1 MRNSKMSLRFRRIA
15 AMGVAASLLFT
26 DAAPMFAEK
35 GTGGEGTF
43 LFGTDITEEALKET
57 LKADEA
63 LYPDGRFEF
72 FQSQLTA
79 KEGEKQQLVIVRR
92 GGVDQKATVDFKAV
106 DISAAYGEDYL
117 LTVEESDHVLR
128 TLEGSGKPLTDFNN
142 SQMEVKE
149 QEAQERMTP
158 LEPVKE
164 KSENGRKKASAIKG
178 KAEKNALNQAKDTY
192 LGTESGGLNWQEMDE
207 SRRMEAEAFSEA
219 CEDAYDAFAGEV
231 FGQEYTFTFQ
241 EGEYMKSVY
250 IDTIDDDISESDEQV
265 MFLLG
270 DASVGEVE
278 GAKTAYLNIVDND
291 ETEKAVFA
299 MAAQNMTVDRSEGVA
314 RITINRISGEN
325 KIASVIVGTGSADAV
340 SGTDYKAVKQEVL
353 FAQGITEQTVEI
365 PLLNYEGAKETAQ
378 FQVALD
384 ANESYVQQGAA
395 VTTVT
400 LTNETPV
407 QSQEEQNPAAAK
419 DVSARAASGWNDVR
433 NVNAI
438 ASVSR
443 KKQTG
448 SGRRLILSGLDL
460 STAERIQITWK
471 SDEGSRYYEYTT
483 GKGCNKKTNRVTDR
497 SRKSVI
503 YLNDNAVLTKN
514 TYFGQRTDNITLNDS
529 MRTSNANLKLEVRTE
544 GENDTAT
551 ARVSKVVI
559 HYPGYQFSVTNT
571 AYTENGYGNQYTEKI
586 YTDAASATKT
596 DENGHKYQEG
606 NTIMLGTLQVS
617 SGNGVFSDS
626 VTIHRPCEKI
636 VFKTKYSTNK
646 TSNGVQIKEGT
657 SGNIY
662 LAGYQ
667 LMQRNGRSWSKL
679 IAPEDIKLTKSF
691 LNTYK
696 NYLLSGNE
704 FRIRP
709 VYRPYQTRV
718 MFQNSDEKKGSYTN
732 GFKKNEV
739 LRCTM
744 LDTIRVTGIAK
755 TGNSV
760 SGFNLGMYKDGGIHS
775 SSNSANA
782 LAGKA
787 NAYYAQEKSYA
798 EAQTKKFSAG
808 NYTKSSVNTAV
819 KNAAVGNVVTF
830 SPTGEYI
837 YINPTYS
844 VPTVKVKIDPLS
856 NNKDKGSV
864 LYSKKDD
871 SGSVAEDDVLM
882 GDYRTPMEIKGVTLN
897 QEYTLNA
904 VTEDQYKAYFKNF
917 TGDINEDGKI
927 TTAEEKTVASYD
939 FVRTASNGNAY
950 TFRPVLDKSLIYYGF
965 NPTVANR
972 YSGYIDGIVQLRDK
986 PVFGSK
992 ETVTAVNGAQISVA
1006 GQTAVTKYDA
1016 QFGGV
1021 KENGGDGYFSIGSKD
1036 FTAGE
1041 NQTVNISY
1049 NNLHLT
1055 ATQAV
1060 NEAGIYELDAYD
1072 TIGINEANVYRVC
1085 DDQAESISVNDISNG
1100 DQIYRL
1106 GIQTYSKNDTVRAK
1120 KATFRFY
1127 RKDKSPLENATR
1139 EVISDNGVFV
1149 LDFNPSALGIPSGAY
1164 MTVQFADQNGTE
1176 YFEHEMGFSFSQSLG
1191 ILSFLSSFNFGGAE
1205 KAIEIIGVVD
1215 SAFDFGWDG
1224 NIDNIATSGED
1235 GSLKTIS
1242 VGFKFDKDK
1251 DWNNEDEEDDDKKD
1265 DKKEAIKEAAKNSG
1279 TGSEQKKKQKQA
1291 ADDAVDA
1298 SGKKNKSKLKLGA
1311 AAEVEMKFGLE
1322 INIAKSQDE
1331 EHLGEWYFQ
1340 DMTLAATV
1348 DGGVNVSISYITPIG
1363 LPIRVAISAGGS
1375 GAATFIL
1382 EQNYDKKEY
1391 YFSDVMDTEAEKIDL
1406 FRFNMNNGDR
1416 AFDGYGIFTVEPYID
1431 LSAGAGFD
1439 FLNLM
1444 IGGRADFD
1452 MNFYTRSDQ
1461 KNHGDVTFSAY
1472 ISLKV
1477 LCFKKKW
1484 NFAKK
1489 KLNMFGGAERLN
1501 DISGSQDYTYE
1512 SLSVMETDKR
1522 SYRSRRSEW
1531 MGEETGRE
1539 RIAAG
1544 QEGITETLLEQAVNP
1559 NPDIQMTVLP
1569 DQKYLAVFLDDSLDE
1584 DIYNC
1589 THVYYSIGDGK
1600 TWTKPQI
1607 IENDGTLDDEPAI
1620 FDLGEKGIY
1629 VAWSSAD
1636 RVLTKE
1642 DTVIDSL
1649 NSMNIHGAF
1658 FDVAAKT
1665 FGEVEEITKTSPYSY
1680 ETEDEILMADNTAD
1694 VKPHISYDETE
1705 NKMLMFYTKTEYEST
1720 SDDEE
1725 GLVGDIAK
1733 PYSVMAYRVYDFA
1746 KGAWEETYDA
1756 SEGMDA
1762 DYEKAWYGQRFLD
1775 LAPLSVVEEELD
1787 GSGFWTKEPTFKAFE
1802 REKYEGEDGWIYEQ
1816 EPIVIESE
1824 TTTYNGLALLAYV
1837 LDYDGDP
1844 ETETDRDIFV
1854 QIYDYKTN
1862 QFMHPIMVT
1871 TTPDLAESKVKFAR
1885 SGDTTLLT
1893 YLAGN
1898 TLYALN
1904 LSYIVQYRLL
1914 KSEID
1919 GREFYYINKKHPDNE
1934 TEQEE
1939 HVYMPPVIVA
1949 GDAAFHGDEE
1959 EKSSASIVDY
1969 GVASSNN
1976 FVYAVWSQRA
1986 TKAREGID
1994 PTSQEALDAANRVA
2008 ESQIYVAR
2016 YDTMEAVITE
2026 PIQVTKEEGANYGAI
2041 GFVVEKGE
2049 TGKLKLLATKAKSVT
2064 ETLESEDETG
2074 EIIRKEILT
2083 EDTENKD
2090 LMALEFTPSSTLVV
2104 EDLKIEELRAGSDS
2118 AVSMT
2123 LYNDGVDT
2131 LQNLTLTVTGEDGA
2145 KICEQKLASA
2155 QAETGENTASNKLY
2169 GGKTYPVSFTISLG
2183 EEESG
2188 CAFTYQITDD
2198 AKQTLAEG
2206 TYRETIPVQLD
2217 IEEFEATQDER
2228 GTIHFRVGVANN
2240 GRRKTG
2246 AQKIWI
2252 SRKIEGAEEAF
2263 QNIRAIE
2270 TEDLLPG
2277 ESAVY
2282 TADYTYGDYEEMFET
2297 FISEEDES
2305 FEAVTS
2311 FRAYVNEDSKSA
2323 QEEISMRA
2331 TKEQRLKMTA
2341 IQNISIFD
2349 GVMKEIE
2356 ASYQMKKGDVTQL
2369 NASVESIAYK
2379 GSRYEGT
2386 DDANNYDR
2394 FNTAG
2399 LKVMYVS
2406 DNENVLKVYDSGYV
2420 EAAGP
2425 GTANVTAYFMPSN
2438 NKTVY
2443 TAEDGSFEEDNFSY
2457 MPQEAM
2463 LIKKFAVQVND
2474 PDTQKPGENQTEQ
2487 KPAAVSRGKTYKAGG
2502 YSYKVTKLPSGK
2514 KAGTVT
2520 VTKGPGKSAR
2530 TIRVKDSVT
2539 IGEKKF
2545 QVTAIGKGAFRNY
2558 KKAQKAT
2565 IGKYVKTIS
2574 DKAFAGCK
2582 KLKTITIRS
2591 SKISRTGKKAIDGIH
2606 KKAII
2611 KVPAKKYGAYQKK
2624 FNARTGFRS
2633 GMKIKKK

>member
-1 MRNSKMSLRFRRIA
+1 MKNSKMSRRFRRLA
-15 AMGVAASLLFT
+15 AVGVAASLLFT
-26 DAAPMFAEK
+26 DAVPMFAEK
-35 GTGGEGTF
+35 GTGGADTF

-92 GGVDQKATVDFKAV
+92 GSVAQKATVDFKAV

-128 TLEGSGKPLTDFNN
+128 TLEGLGKPLTDFNN
-142 SQMEVKE
+142 PQMEVKE
-149 QEAQERMTP
+149 QEAQERTTP
-158 LEPVKE
+158 LEPAEE
-164 KSENGRKKASAIKG
+164 KSENGRKKASAKKG
-178 KAEKNALNQAKDTY
+178 NAEKNALNQAKDTY

-207 SRRMEAEAFSEA
+207 SRKMEAEAFSEA

-250 IDTIDDDISESDEQV
+250 IDTMDDDISESDEQV

-384 ANESYVQQGAA
+384 ANESYVQKGAA

-407 QSQEEQNPAAAK
+407 QSQEEQEPAAAR
-419 DVSARAASGWNDVR
+419 DVSARASGKDITENISVS
-433 NVNAI
+433 
-438 ASVSR
+438 ASVS
-443 KKQTG
+443 KKMNYR
-448 SGRRLILSGLDL
+448 SGKNLLLSELEL
-460 STAERIQITWK
+460 STADRIEITWK
-471 SDEGSRYYEYTT
+471 SNEGYRSYEYTT
-483 GKGCNKKTNRVTDR
+483 GKGCKKETKKVTDN
-497 SRKSVI
+497 SRKSII
-503 YLNDNAVLTKN
+503 YLNDKVVLEKGS
-514 TYFGQRTDNITLNDS
+514 FFDQRTDIIELDDS
-529 MRTSNANLKLEVRTE
+529 MRTSNANLKLEVCTT
-544 GENDTAT
+544 GQNDEAT
-551 ARVSKVVI
+551 ARVSKIVI
-559 HYPGYQFSVTNT
+559 HYPGYQFTVMNSK
-571 AYTENGYGNQYTEKI
+571 YTDKDNGYSNQYTRKI
-586 YTDAASATKT
+586 YTDDAAATKIG
-596 DENGHKYQEG
+596 ESEHKYQDG
-606 NTIMLGTLQVS
+606 GTILLGTIQVS
-617 SGNGVFSDS
+617 SDGTNYSGS
-626 VTIHRPCEKI
+626 VTIYEPGEKVI
-636 VFKTKYSTNK
+636 FETTYSDYEMK
-646 TSNGVQIKEGT
+646 NGAQIQKVNQE
-657 SGNIY
+657 NVY
-662 LAGYQ
+662 LVGYQ
-667 LMQRNGRSWSKL
+667 LMQRNGQSWSKL
-679 IAPEDIKLTKSF
+679 IAPGDIKLTKGF

-696 NYLLSGNE
+696 DYLLNGNE

-709 VYRPYQTRV
+709 VYRPYEVRV
-718 MFQNSDEKKGSYTN
+718 MFQNSDEKRGYYAN

-744 LDTIRVTGIAK
+744 LDTIRVTGIAE

-760 SGFNLGMYKDGGIHS
+760 SGFSLGMYKDASIHNP
-775 SSNSANA
+775 SNSENA
-782 LAGKA
+782 LASKA
-787 NAYYAQEKSYA
+787 NAYYMQKKSYI
-798 EAQTKKFSAG
+798 EAQARKFSAS

-819 KNAAVGNVVTF
+819 TDAAIRNVVTF
-830 SPTGEYI
+830 IPTGEYI

-844 VPTVKVKIDPLS
+844 IPTIKVKIDPRS
-856 NNKDKGSV
+856 NDKDKGAV
-864 LYSKKDD
+864 LYSPKGG
-871 SGSVAEDDVLM
+871 SGNVEEDGVLM
-882 GDYRTPMEIKGVTLN
+882 GDYQTPIEIKGVTLN

-904 VTEDQYKAYFKNF
+904 VTEDQYKAFFKDF
-917 TGDINEDGKI
+917 TGDIDEDGRI
-927 TTAEEKTVASYD
+927 TLLEEKDVASYN

-950 TFRPVLDKSLIYYGF
+950 TFRPVLDQSLILYGF
-965 NPTVANR
+965 TPTVANR
-972 YSGYIDGIVQLRDK
+972 YPGYIDGIVQLRDK

-992 ETVTAVNGAQISVA
+992 ETVRAVNGAQISVA
-1006 GQTAVTKYDA
+1006 GKTAVTRYDA

-1021 KENGGDGYFSIGSKD
+1021 EENGGDGYFSIESKD

-1060 NEAGIYELDAYD
+1060 NAAGIYELDAYD
-1072 TIGINEANVYRVC
+1072 TIGVNGANAYRVY
-1085 DDQAESISVNDISNG
+1085 DDEVESISANEISNG

-1106 GIQTYSKNDTVRAK
+1106 VIQTYSKNDALRAK

-1127 RKDKSPLENATR
+1127 RKDKSPLGNVTQ

-1149 LDFNPSALGIPSGAY
+1149 LDFNPSELEIPTGAY
-1164 MTVQFADQNGTE
+1164 MTVQFADQNGTR

-1191 ILSFLSSFNFGGAE
+1191 MLSFLSSFNFGGAE
-1205 KAIEIIGVVD
+1205 KAIEIIGVID
-1215 SAFDFGWDG
+1215 SMFQFGWDG
-1224 NIDNIATSGED
+1224 DVDNIAASGED

-1242 VGFKFDKDK
+1242 IGFNFDKDGK
-1251 DWNNEDEEDDDKKD
+1251 WSNKK
-1265 DKKEAIKEAAKNSG
+1265 ALKEAAKNAG
-1279 TGSEQKKKQKQA
+1279 TGSDQKKKQKQA

-1311 AAEVEMKFGLE
+1311 AAEIDVAFGLE
-1322 INIAKSQDE
+1322 INLAKSQDE

-1348 DGGVNVSISYITPIG
+1348 EGGVDVSLSYVTPIG
-1363 LPIRVAISAGGS
+1363 LPIRVALSAGGS
-1375 GAATFIL
+1375 GSATFIL

-1391 YFSDVMDTEAEKIDL
+1391 YFSDVMDMDAAKIDL

-1431 LSAGAGFD
+1431 LSAGVGFK

-1444 IGGRADFD
+1444 VGGRADFD

-1461 KNHGDVTFSAY
+1461 KNHGDATFSAY

-1477 LCFKKKW
+1477 LCFNKRW
-1484 NFAKK
+1484 NFVETKV
-1489 KLNMFGGAERLN
+1489 NMFDGSERLY

-1522 SYRSRRSEW
+1522 SYWSRRSEW

-1746 KGAWEETYDA
+1746 EGAWEETYDA

-1802 REKYEGEDGWIYEQ
+1802 REEYEGEDGWIYEQ

-1976 FVYAVWSQRA
+1976 FVYAVWTQRA

-2049 TGKLKLLATKAKSVT
+2049 TGKLKMLATKAKSIT
-2064 ETLESEDETG
+2064 ETLEGEDETG

-2131 LQNLTLTVTGEDGA
+2131 LQNLTLTVTNEYGA

-2155 QAETGENTASNKLY
+2155 QAETKENTASNKLY

-2252 SRKIEGAEEAF
+2252 SKKIEGAEEAF

-2341 IQNISIFD
+2341 IRNISIFD
-2349 GVMKEIE
+2349 GVMKEIK

-2386 DDANNYDR
+2386 DDADFYDR

-2582 KLKTITIRS
+2582 KLRTITIRS
-2591 SKISRTGKKAIDGIH
+2591 SKISRIGKKAIDGIH
-2606 KKAII
+2606 KKALI